1 MKRFPALLAAAT
13 LALGAAAATSALA
26 VDITGAGATF
36 PYPIYAKWAEAY
48 KAKTGVGMNYQSI
61 GSGGGIAQIKAKT
74 VDFGASDMPLKPDDL
89 QAAGLMQFPAIIGGV
104 VPVVNI
110 EGVAPGALKFT
121 GPVLADIYLGKIKS
135 WNDKAIADL
144 NPGVKLAAD
153 PITVVRRSDGS
164 GTTFIWTD
172 YLSKVS
178 DDWKTKVGSSTAVAW
193 PEGVGGKGNEG
204 VAAYVQRIKG
214 SIGYVEYA
222 YAKRNKMSYA
232 SVQNKDGQFVQPD
245 DTTFQA
251 AAAYADW
258 KNAPGF
264 YQILTN
270 QPGKTS
276 WPITGA
282 SFILLQAKQDKP
294 QNAAEVMK
302 FFDWAYKNGQK
313 MAEDLDYVPLPDVL
327 AKEIADAWKVQVKDT
342 AGKAIWN

>member
-1 MKRFPALLAAAT
+1 MRKHLTQGFLAAAT
-13 LALGAAAATSALA
+13 LAVGLSAQA
-26 VDITGAGATF
+26 IDITGAGATF

-74 VDFGASDMPLKPDDL
+74 VDFGASDMPLKPEDL

-104 VPVVNI
+104 VPIVNV
-110 EGVAPGALKFT
+110 EGIAPGAMKLT
-121 GPVLADIYLGKIKS
+121 GPVLADIYLGKITS
-135 WNDKAIADL
+135 WNDKAITGL
-144 NPGVKLAAD
+144 NPGLKLPAD

-164 GTTFIWTD
+164 GTSFIWTD

-178 DDWKTKVGSSTAVAW
+178 PEWKTKVGANTAVAW

-222 YAKRNKMSYA
+222 YAKRNKMTYTQ
-232 SVQNKDGQFVQPD
+232 VQNRDGQFVAPD
-245 DTTFQA
+245 DDTFQA

-258 KNAPGF
+258 KGAPGF
-264 YQILTN
+264 YQILTD
-270 QPGKTS
+270 QPGKAS

-282 SFILLQAKQDKP
+282 SFILMHAKQDKP
-294 QNAAEVMK
+294 QNAAEVLR
-302 FFDWAYKNGQK
+302 FFDWALKNGQK
-313 MAEDLDYVPLPDVL
+313 MATELDYVPMPDAVI
-327 AKEIADAWKVQVKDT
+327 KVVADAWKAQIKDG
-342 AGKAIWN
+342 AGKAVWN

>member
-1 MKRFPALLAAAT
+1 MRKHLTQGFLAAAT
-13 LALGAAAATSALA
+13 LAVGISAQA

-74 VDFGASDMPLKPDDL
+74 VDFGASDMPLKPEDL
-89 QAAGLMQFPAIIGGV
+89 QAAGLTQFPAIIGGV
-104 VPVVNI
+104 VPIINL
-110 EGVAPGALKFT
+110 EGVAPGAMRLT
-121 GPVLADIYLGKIKS
+121 GPVLADLYLGKIKT

-144 NPGVKLAAD
+144 NPGLKLPAD

-164 GTTFIWTD
+164 GTSFIWTD
-172 YLSKVS
+172 YLSKMS
-178 DDWKTKVGSSTAVAW
+178 PEWKQKVGAGTAVAW

-222 YAKRNKMSYA
+222 YAKKNKMTYTQ
-232 SVQNKDGQFVQPD
+232 VQNKDGQFVAPD
-245 DTTFQA
+245 DATFQA

-258 KNAPGF
+258 KGAPGF
-264 YQILTN
+264 YQILTD

-282 SFILLQAKQDKP
+282 SFILMHVKQDKP
-294 QNAAEVMK
+294 ETGAEVLK
-302 FFDWAYKNGQK
+302 FFDWALHNGQK
-313 MAEDLDYVPLPDVL
+313 MAAELDYVPMPEAVI
-327 AKEIADAWKVQVKDT
+327 KVIADAWKAQIKDG
-342 AGKAIWN
+342 AGKSLWN